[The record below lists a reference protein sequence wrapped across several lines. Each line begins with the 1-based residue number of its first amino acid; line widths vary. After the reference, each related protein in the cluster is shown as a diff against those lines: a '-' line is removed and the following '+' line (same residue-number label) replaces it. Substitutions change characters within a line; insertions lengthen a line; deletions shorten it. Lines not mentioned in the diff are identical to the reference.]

1 MVRFRVDRKWW
12 MLALALLAGGAAA
25 WLSQRHIQARI
36 EQLEDDARMPLVS
49 VVVASADL
57 AAGARITTE
66 VVAVREMPAEWASPS
81 AVSPEEFESIES
93 TSLAYPVKRGEAI
106 LWAHVAPARA
116 LGFAERLID
125 GRRAVTI
132 PVDEISSVSGLLQ
145 PGDTIDLYV
154 SFEHKGNPVTVPLL
168 QGMKVLAT
176 GRQVDASPRGTST
189 TEVERSFSTVTLD
202 ASLEEAVK
210 LIAARQSGAITAM
223 LRRPGDSKPAH
234 AEYRGDLGKLLGLR
248 EPPVQTVTRKRTGV
262 PVIYGDRPLRAIPKL
277 GHAAIG
283 DGQDP
288 AVEVEVNA
296 NPPAADPTDRA
307 PALLPPA
314 PADATPPLRTHP
326 FSGLRR

>member
-1 MVRFRVDRKWW
+1 
-12 MLALALLAGGAAA
+12 MLALALVAGGAAA

-36 EQLEDDARMPLVS
+36 EQLEDDARVPLVS
-49 VVVASADL
+49 VIVAAADL
-57 AAGARITTE
+57 VAGTQITTD

-81 AVSPEEFESIES
+81 AVSPDEFESIAS

-145 PGDTIDLYV
+145 PGDVIDLYV

-168 QGMKVLAT
+168 QEMKVLAT
-176 GRQVDASPRGTST
+176 GRQVDATPRSTGTA
-189 TEVERSFSTVTLD
+189 EVERSFSTVTLD
-202 ASLEEAVK
+202 ASLEDAVK

-248 EPPVQTVTRKRTGV
+248 EPPARTATPKRTGV
-262 PVIYGDRPLRAIPKL
+262 PVIYGDRPLRSIPKL
-277 GHAAIG
+277 GRPAID
-283 DGQDP
+283 DGLDP
-288 AVEVEVNA
+288 AFEAEVDA
-296 NPPAADPTDRA
+296 SPPVDDPARRVGSS
-307 PALLPPA
+307 LPPA
-314 PADATPPLRTHP
+314 PVEANPPLRTHP
-326 FSGLRR
+326 FPGLRR